1 MDKYKLMYR
10 RAAEA
15 RIFLNVHRFITESEN
30 EKIWKRIEKWREEM
44 NIADPKK
51 KIPR

>member
-15 RIFLNVHRFITESEN
+15 RIFLSVHGFVSALEN
-30 EKIWKRIEKWREEM
+30 EKIKNRIEKWREEM
-44 NIADPKK
+44 NIADPKN